1 MSEKLLNYLKEK
13 PIIIPRILLNNYLKL
28 NITAEELIIL
38 IYIMDIGDNI
48 IYNPDL
54 FVKELG
60 MSKNHVMELINNL
73 IEKKILAITINK
85 NKNNISEEYLTLDLL
100 YRKITNIILDKE
112 LPSTTN
118 NNDVF
123 SIFEKEFGRTL
134 SPIEYEKINS
144 WLNEDMDKSLI
155 IEALKEAIYNN
166 VTSLRYIET
175 ILYDWKKK
183 GIKTKEDINKER
195 TRYKKSKKEVPEVFD
210 YNWVSGNNE

>member
-38 IYIMDIGDNI
+38 IYIMDIGDKT

-60 MSKNHVMELINNL
+60 MSKSHVMELINNL
-73 IEKKILAITINK
+73 IEKKVLAITINK

>member
-38 IYIMDIGDNI
+38 IYIMDIGDKT

-60 MSKNHVMELINNL
+60 MSKSHVMELINNL

>member
-13 PIIIPRILLNNYLKL
+13 PIIIPRILLNNYLRL

-73 IEKKILAITINK
+73 IEKKVLAITINK

-144 WLNEDMDKSLI
+144 WLN
-155 IEALKEAIYNN
+155 
-166 VTSLRYIET
+166 
-175 ILYDWKKK
+175 
-183 GIKTKEDINKER
+183 
-195 TRYKKSKKEVPEVFD
+195 
-210 YNWVSGNNE
+210 

>member
-13 PIIIPRILLNNYLKL
+13 PIIIPRILLNNYLRL

-73 IEKKILAITINK
+73 IEKKVLAITINK